1 MNLEKVANAANRIQ
15 KLITVSVKEGKWGR
29 SSIGEQP
36 TRENIEKSIGWAYLG
51 IYDKDEAKAVMD
63 IVYPKLRK
71 NGILAKLRGEEPDHM
86 PSRLAEDASGE
97 EEEEEG

>member
-1 MNLEKVANAANRIQ
+1 MNLEKVNNAAARIQ

-29 SSIGEQP
+29 SSDGEQP

-71 NGILAKLRGEEPDHM
+71 NGILAKLRGEEPAHA
-86 PSRLAEDASGE
+86 PCRFGEDVR
-97 EEEEEG
+97 EEEEG

>member
-1 MNLEKVANAANRIQ
+1 MNLEKVTQAANRIQ

-29 SSIGEQP
+29 SSVGEQP

-71 NGILAKLRGEEPDHM
+71 NGILAKLRGEEPART
-86 PSRLAEDASGE
+86 PSWLDEDAAECE
-97 EEEEEG
+97 EDEEG

>member
-1 MNLEKVANAANRIQ
+1 MNLDKVTNAANQIQ
-15 KLITVSVKEGKWGR
+15 KLITVSVKEGKLGR

-51 IYDKDEAKAVMD
+51 IYDRDEAKAVMD

-71 NGILAKLRGEEPDHM
+71 NGILAKLRGEEPTHM
-86 PSRLAEDASGE
+86 PSMSCEDAS

>member
-1 MNLEKVANAANRIQ
+1 MNLEKVTNAANRIQ

-29 SSIGEQP
+29 SSDGEQP

-71 NGILAKLRGEEPDHM
+71 NGILAKLRGEEPAHA
-86 PSRLAEDASGE
+86 PRRFGEDVREE

>member
-1 MNLEKVANAANRIQ
+1 MNLEKVTKAANQIQ

-29 SSIGEQP
+29 SSAGEQP

-71 NGILAKLRGEEPDHM
+71 NGILAKLRGEEPTHT
-86 PSRLAEDASGE
+86 PKLAC
-97 EEEEEG
+97 

>member
-1 MNLEKVANAANRIQ
+1 MNLEKVTKAANQIQ

-29 SSIGEQP
+29 TSVDEQP

-71 NGILAKLRGEEPDHM
+71 NGILAKLRGEEPVHSR
-86 PSRLAEDASGE
+86 PSWLDEDAGE

>member
-1 MNLEKVANAANRIQ
+1 MNLEKVNNAAARIQ

-71 NGILAKLRGEEPDHM
+71 NGILAKLRGEEPAHM
-86 PSRLAEDASGE
+86 SSRLAEDASGE

>member
-1 MNLEKVANAANRIQ
+1 MNLEKVNNAAARIQ

-29 SSIGEQP
+29 SSDGEQP

-71 NGILAKLRGEEPDHM
+71 NGILAKLRGEEPAHA
-86 PSRLAEDASGE
+86 PHCFGEDVRE
-97 EEEEEG
+97 DEEEEEG

>member
-1 MNLEKVANAANRIQ
+1 MNLEKVTNAANRIQ

-29 SSIGEQP
+29 TSDGEQP

-71 NGILAKLRGEEPDHM
+71 NGILAKLRGEEPAH
-86 PSRLAEDASGE
+86 A
-97 EEEEEG
+97 

>member
-1 MNLEKVANAANRIQ
+1 MDNTKIEAAAASIQ
-15 KLITVSVKEGKWGR
+15 KLITASVKQSNWSR
-29 SSIGEQP
+29 SYANEQP

-71 NGILAKLRGEEPDHM
+71 NGILAKLR
-86 PSRLAEDASGE
+86 
-97 EEEEEG
+97 